1 MFFKLLTLFTV
12 IPIIELYILIK
23 LGSLIGALPT
33 IGIIL
38 FTGIAGASLA
48 RMQGANVW
56 RLIRLEMEAGKFPAD
71 RLIDGLLL
79 IIAGAVLITPGVL
92 TDLFGF
98 LLLLPPTRV
107 PFRNW
112 IKKRLRRMMEG
123 DDFHLTGFLR

>member
-12 IPIIELYILIK
+12 VPVVELYILIK
-23 LGSLIGALPT
+23 LGGLIGALPT

-56 RLIRLEMEAGKFPAD
+56 RLIRLEIEAGKFPAD

-79 IIAGAVLITPGVL
+79 IVAGAVLITPGIL
-92 TDLFGF
+92 TDVFGF
-98 LLLLPPTRV
+98 LLLLPPSRK
-107 PFRNW
+107 PFRSW
-112 IKKRLRRMMEG
+112 IKKRLRRMMDG
-123 DDFHLTGFLR
+123 DDVHLTGFLR